1 MTEPFDGIM
10 QISRSGAMENSGGS
24 TLKRQLPSKQM
35 RRSSGGERT
44 TDCSRGW
51 SAKLSLLLFFLA
63 YVSLGAYVFMLIEAS
78 AASSASHPF
87 HQHTPPTEE
96 IRTALSG
103 TGLSTTSEPTA
114 ITTDGAAGED
124 VTQMKELM
132 TRQVLD
138 KLWDITENLNIL
150 YKENWTRL
158 AAGEIYRFHETMYLW
173 MKKDCS
179 NDRRK
184 SQEMTAVGQATTA
197 ATPRAAGTAAGHN
210 RQTTAVKWNYPT
222 AFLYALSVITT
233 LGSCPVI
240 PESNEG
246 KILTILFAAFGIPL
260 LLFYLTVVGSAL
272 SSCLMCC
279 PLLNKRKIGGGG
291 SGRRRREHVAS
302 GHMSAVPAVPPAA
315 GQRIVIP
322 PPPPPAAA
330 AAAADEIVGGRQR
343 RRIDR
348 GQHVVDVEQQRR
360 LPPTRRQD
368 PILLA
373 ARLLPPPGPLV
384 CGLRHFALQFP
395 HVSAGHRRP
404 FAQLHAPDDNGHPR
418 RPLGRL
424 ERTIILAAG
433 RRFHLH
439 FPRPDVVLHLFQF
452 DLRVAPGSVDVVGQ
466 SQSVRSISRERQHAS
481 SLKIRQLPLLNKF
494 IKSTCIKND
503 FRKNG
508 FFLS

>member
-1 MTEPFDGIM
+1 
-10 QISRSGAMENSGGS
+10 MENSGGS
-24 TLKRQLPSKQM
+24 SLKRQLPSKQI
-35 RRSSGGERT
+35 RRSSGGGGRT

-51 SAKLSLLLFFLA
+51 SAKLSLMLFFLA

-78 AASSASHPF
+78 SSSASHPF

-114 ITTDGAAGED
+114 ITTDNGAAGED

-210 RQTTAVKWNYPT
+210 RQTTTAVKWNYPT

-279 PLLNKRKIGGGG
+279 PLLNSRKTGGG
-291 SGRRRREHVAS
+291 GRRRREHGS
-302 GHMSAVPAVPPAA
+302 SHMSAVPAVVMTTRHDSTSFSHQHHQPANELLFHHQQPMKSSVVVKDDESIEASTSSTSSSSADYRRLVGRIRSFWPPIFCLILVLLFVACGTLLFSFLMSLPA
-315 GQRIVIP
+315 TDALLLSFMLLTTTGIPDAHSAVWSGQSSWPLVAVSIYIFLALTLCSICFNLIYEWLLAQWTSSASP
-322 PPPPPAAA
+322 CDPSAES
-330 AAAADEIVGGRQR
+330 DSTR
-343 RRIDR
+343 RRSR
-348 GQHVVDVEQQRR
+348 
-360 LPPTRRQD
+360 
-368 PILLA
+368 
-373 ARLLPPPGPLV
+373 
-384 CGLRHFALQFP
+384 
-395 HVSAGHRRP
+395 S
-404 FAQLHAPDDNGHPR
+404 
-418 RPLGRL
+418 
-424 ERTIILAAG
+424 
-433 RRFHLH
+433 
-439 FPRPDVVLHLFQF
+439 
-452 DLRVAPGSVDVVGQ
+452 GSF
-466 SQSVRSISRERQHAS
+466 RS
-481 SLKIRQLPLLNKF
+481 
-494 IKSTCIKND
+494 
-503 FRKNG
+503 
-508 FFLS
+508 